1 MAKQVC
7 APWRPWARGLLWVL
21 TIFATGCS
29 SQRVVRLSDETLP
42 PPPLPTKL
50 VVRGQSPEYGYSTVP
65 PSDEGPS
72 LLDFEGAPSP
82 AAPPPSSYTP
92 PPATPSPWT
101 TSPQE
106 PPWHHW
112 ATSLFRPAP
121 CAQAGPS
128 FDGQC
133 PPGTYP
139 IEYVPMANAWAFAYY
154 DGFELPE
161 GDFRNAG
168 RFGVN
173 WAFPLLSD
181 YMGLAGQIGGS
192 GSVTE
197 DQEQVFVTAGL
208 FWRGD
213 MQYGSAWNVGAVFDF
228 MHDGYLETQVTQ
240 VRGLVS
246 YTADF
251 RNEFGVWGAGRTSD
265 DITVSDRVAEPV
277 GQINVFWRHLWNV
290 GLDTT
295 VWVGWRD
302 GQSDADES
310 NDESGAAIGARIY
323 YPLTESWAL
332 AAGGHNAFDSDTWNV
347 WGGVEFSFGG
357 LARPRF
363 LGQYRHAP
371 LLPVADNTTMTLA
384 IEPR

>member
-1 MAKQVC
+1 MPRTLRAGY
-7 APWRPWARGLLWVL
+7 GLIVL
-21 TIFATGCS
+21 LAVHTLAVSGCT
-29 SQRVVRLSDETLP
+29 SQRVVRLSDESLP
-42 PPPLPTKL
+42 PPPPPEGL
-50 VVRGQSPEYGYSTVP
+50 VVRGQSPEYGYSSLP
-65 PSDEGPS
+65 PTTEGEG
-72 LLDFEGAPSP
+72 LLDFEGPSAP
-82 AAPPPSSYTP
+82 APPPPDISYS
-92 PPATPSPWT
+92 PPAVPHPWST
-101 TSPQE
+101 GGQE
-106 PPWHHW
+106 PPWHNW
-112 ATSLFRPAP
+112 AAGLFRPTP
-121 CAQAGPS
+121 CAGSGPA
-128 FDGQC
+128 FTGQC

-139 IEYVPMANAWAFAYY
+139 VEYVPFANAWAFAYY
-154 DGFELPE
+154 DGFELPV

-192 GSVTE
+192 GSITE
-197 DQEQVFVTAGL
+197 DQEQVFVTAGI

-240 VRGLVS
+240 VRGTVS
-246 YTADF
+246 YTVDF
-251 RNEFGVWGAGRTSD
+251 RNEIGVWGAGRTSD
-265 DITVSDRVAEPV
+265 DITVDNYVAEPV
-277 GQINVFWRHLWNV
+277 VQVNIFWRHLWSG

-347 WGGVEFSFGG
+347 WAGVEFSFGG

-363 LGQYRHAP
+363 LGQHRHAP
-371 LLPVADNTTMTLA
+371 LLPVADNSTMTLA